1 MKSVAM
7 KAALGLVLAAIPL
20 IVLAFSLW
28 PSKPTYSERA
38 EAPILKSVVIDGKL
52 DEWPTGMQL
61 YTFHNRPGAK
71 LRVAY
76 DPDRNVLL
84 VALEV
89 PDHYLVVGND
99 WHNTDACEVYTWGGG
114 GSDPSKPMQYALI
127 PGNGEY
133 VAGYGNPFVSVGG
146 KATRATG
153 TRTQAAHNYDGK
165 TITYE
170 WAVEVYDRFPE
181 EPAKLTANKEIG
193 FDVVIVDKESN
204 GHHNWIPWGSPGVHK
219 FERPKNLGRLKLL
232 ADTVS
237 SPR

>member
-89 PDHYLVVGND
+89 PDHDLVVGND

-133 VAGYGNPFVSVGG
+133 VAGYGNPFVSVGVKLRG
-146 KATRATG
+146 RPG
-153 TRTQAAHNYDGK
+153 PAHRRP
-165 TITYE
+165 ITTTE
-170 WAVEVYDRFPE
+170 RQLP
-181 EPAKLTANKEIG
+181 T
-193 FDVVIVDKESN
+193 N
-204 GHHNWIPWGSPGVHK
+204 GRSK
-219 FERPKNLGRLKLL
+219 FMIDSLRNQP
-232 ADTVS
+232 S
-237 SPR
+237 